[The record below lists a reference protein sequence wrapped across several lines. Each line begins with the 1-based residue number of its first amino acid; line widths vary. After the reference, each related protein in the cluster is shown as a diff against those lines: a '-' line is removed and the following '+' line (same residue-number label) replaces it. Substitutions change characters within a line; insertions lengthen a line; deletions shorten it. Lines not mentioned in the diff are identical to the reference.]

1 MRPLDGIRVVDL
13 TRVLSGPYCTMQLGD
28 LGAEVI
34 KVERPGEGDD
44 TRAFAPPYQG
54 DQAAYFLSVNRNKKS
69 ITLDMKSER
78 GKEVL
83 WRLIE
88 TSDVLVENF
97 RPGAMDRLGMGY
109 DAVSARRPSMVY
121 CSISGFGDTGPQKD
135 RPGYDVIVQGE
146 AGIMDL
152 TGPRDGP
159 PHKVGTAI
167 GDLVSGLT
175 ASQAILAA
183 LYTRKET
190 GRGQHVSVSMYEVVA
205 ALLTFNAS
213 IFFATGNSPRRRGNE
228 HPTIVPYETFEAS
241 DGWINLGVAN
251 DDLWRRFCEAAK
263 RPDLVNDVRFAK
275 ASDRVRNREHLVPL
289 VKAIIK
295 GRTRNQWLK
304 SFDKAGVPS
313 GAIRTVGEVC
323 QGQLLE
329 ARAMVAEM
337 PHKTAGKVKAIKNA
351 MHLSETPLNAYAAP
365 PRLGEHT
372 YEVLTSLLGYTKAE
386 IEKLADAHVVT
397 IHQERNRKARCPRS
411 NARRQSAS

>member
-1 MRPLDGIRVVDL
+1 MRPLEGIRVVDL

-44 TRAFAPPYQG
+44 TRAFAPPFQG

-69 ITLDMKSER
+69 ITLDMKSEQ

-83 WRLIE
+83 WRLIDA
-88 TSDVLVENF
+88 SDVLVENF
-97 RPGAMDRLGMGY
+97 RPGAMDRLGLGFE
-109 DAVSARRPSMVY
+109 AVKARRPAMVY
-121 CSISGFGDTGPQKD
+121 CSISGFGDTGIQKD

-146 AGIMDL
+146 AGIMDI

-159 PHKVGTAI
+159 PFKVGVAVA
-167 GDLVSGLT
+167 DLVSGLN

-183 LYTRKET
+183 LYTRRST
-190 GRGQHVSVSMYEVVA
+190 GIGQHVRISMYEAVA

-213 IFFATGNSPRRRGNE
+213 IFYATGNSPRRRGNE
-228 HPTIVPYETFEAS
+228 HPTIVPYETFEAA

-251 DDLWRRFCEAAK
+251 DDLWQRFCAAAERQELK
-263 RPDLVNDVRFAK
+263 TDARFAK
-275 ASDRVRNREHLVPL
+275 ASDRVRNREVLVPL

-295 GRTRNQWLK
+295 ERTRDEWLRRL
-304 SFDKAGVPS
+304 DKAGVPS

-323 QGQLLE
+323 DGEVLK
-329 ARAMVAEM
+329 ARDMVAEM
-337 PHKTAGKVKAIKNA
+337 QHASAGTVKAIKSP
-351 MHLSETPLNAYAAP
+351 MHFGRTPLDSYQAP

-372 YEVLTSLLGYTKAE
+372 QEILTGVLGYSVSDFDRLVRDKV
-386 IEKLADAHVVT
+386 I
-397 IHQERNRKARCPRS
+397 
-411 NARRQSAS
+411 